1 MKKIMFLLAATVVLA
16 AVGCSKDDAAQEEVK
31 YVSEIKIGFEGDTR
45 VTASQIAVGLKFAFE
60 DGEEICLN
68 EYNPNRIGINIYYVY
83 DASSKTF
90 KAKYENYKLQEGKKY
105 FAMAGNYLSISVKL
119 DDTDNII
126 AQPSLNTMTGLSNI
140 PMITDVFT
148 ASADGTIA
156 TMHHLVGVVEVPVKL
171 SEDSTDDTLD
181 HIRLSGSRG
190 INLSGD
196 MIATPAA
203 PYLKEVKG
211 GGDST
216 TSGELD
222 IKLSKD
228 TAISVFIP
236 VLPGTYTDAIT
247 MNWYRSGDDTARS
260 KILGGTYSEPKTLV
274 VERGKITKVT
284 EKAILLEKPVE
295 E

>member
-1 MKKIMFLLAATVVLA
+1 MKKIFYLFAATVVLA

-45 VTASQIAVGLKFAFE
+45 VIAAHSAAGLKFSFE

-68 EYNPNRIGINIYYVY
+68 EYNPDRTGINYYYVY

-90 KAKYENYKLQEGKKY
+90 KAKYESYKLQEGKKY
-105 FAMAGNYLSISVKL
+105 FAMAGSYMSISVKVV
-119 DDTDNII
+119 DGNIE
-126 AQPSLNTMTGLSNI
+126 AYPSLNTNKGLSNI

-171 SEDSTDDTLD
+171 SENSTNDRLD
-181 HIRLSGSRG
+181 HIKLSGSTG

-211 GGDST
+211 GGEST
-216 TSGELD
+216 TSGNLD

-228 TAISVFIP
+228 AAISVFIP

-284 EKAILLEKPVE
+284 ERTISLD
-295 E
+295 